1 MTLCSLLGSYITVF
15 FASRVLNL
23 TTGDFSLKAEQQTH
37 EKHPAQEVLVPG
49 EAFRST

>member
-1 MTLCSLLGSYITVF
+1 MTGE
-15 FASRVLNL
+15 
-23 TTGDFSLKAEQQTH
+23 FSVTAEQQAH